1 MRSLIV
7 IFLTQSLIVDV
18 VMMMMMMMNCNHVC
32 VEQQYNECVPP
43 HHDMPVMHTILI
55 VVLIQIIA
63 HACDWNCA
71 LSIGTGGW

>member
-1 MRSLIV
+1 MCSLIV

-18 VMMMMMMMNCNHVC
+18 VMMRMMLNCNHVC

-43 HHDMPVMHTILI
+43 PHHDMPVMHAILI

-63 HACDWNCA
+63 HARDWNCA
-71 LSIGTGGW
+71 LSIGAGGW